1 MHELTP
7 TTVPDAASDYQTALA
22 QGLLPIREV
31 ARITGINP
39 VTLRAWERRYG
50 LIAPQRTAK
59 GHRLYGAEH
68 VLRIQ
73 AILAWLNRGV
83 AVSQVKGLL
92 RATQPLS
99 VAAGS
104 PWQETRQHLLEAI
117 CNLSERRLDECFN
130 RELALYPPPTLCQ
143 QLLLPLLDELQLR
156 WHKQFGAQVERVFFY
171 SWLRSKL
178 GARLYH
184 NNRQQHG
191 APLLLLNL
199 SALPMAPGLWL
210 SAWLASSAGCP
221 VQVFDWPLPS
231 AELALALEHIQ
242 PRALLLYCSQALS
255 STQLQRLLNG
265 AACPSLLVGQVV
277 QIHQQELQAMAA
289 DNPALHLA
297 IDPLAALH
305 RLTDLN
311 LLHS

>member
-1 MHELTP
+1 MHEPIP
-7 TTVPDAASDYQTALA
+7 TTAPDAASDYQTAMA

-50 LIAPQRTAK
+50 LITPQRTAK
-59 GHRLYGAEH
+59 GHRLYSAEH
-68 VLRIQ
+68 VLRLQ
-73 AILAWLNRGV
+73 AILGWLNRGI

-92 RATQPLS
+92 RTAQPLS
-99 VAAGS
+99 IETS
-104 PWQETRQHLLEAI
+104 STWQETRQHLLEAI
-117 CNLSERRLDECFN
+117 CNLNERRLDDCFN

-156 WHKQFGAQVERVFFY
+156 WRKQLGAQAERVFFY

-191 APLLLLNL
+191 APLLLINL
-199 SALPMAPGLWL
+199 CALPMAPGLWL

-221 VQVFDWPLPS
+221 VAVFDWPLPP

-242 PRALLLYCSQALS
+242 PRALLLYGSQALS
-255 STQLQRLLNG
+255 SAQVQQLLNG

-277 QIHQQELQAMAA
+277 QIHQQELQAIAS

-305 RLTDLN
+305 VLTDLN